1 MARADVRRCVAAFAA
16 SLAIFGAVAPAVAT
30 TNRVFERYTGGP
42 LTLAAALARIDG
54 ANVDVRVARGT
65 ALSAQGDAFTAAA
78 GARPQ
83 LALGATA
90 MDANLPQLGMPLAR
104 QAYAWASVTVP
115 ILAPAA
121 VGNARSARSA
131 AAAAQLEVDTAR
143 NDAAFAVAQAYR
155 RAQLALALV
164 EVRKAAVADQRQH
177 LALTQVRIAS
187 GKSPRYV
194 ALRDRAALAQSEQLE
209 EDAQAERDKALTDL
223 ATILAYDPAR
233 PPSIAE
239 PLARV
244 SAPDETGD
252 ALVASAL
259 ANRPNVHAAVQRV
272 EGAELAVRAA
282 RAAFDPSASLS
293 AQSYNGS
300 STPNQGASGGQVAVS
315 LSFPVVDGGARSGAV
330 TKARGEL
337 ERAQAALDGTRAAAA
352 RDAID
357 ALRDVRGAETNLE
370 TAAAA
375 ERDAQAQLAVARLRE
390 AAGKTIELEVLDS
403 LAVTAAARE
412 SALRALAVYDVA
424 IAALHHATGTPQ
436 V

>member
-1 MARADVRRCVAAFAA
+1 MASAIVRRCVATFAG
-16 SLAIFGAVAPAVAT
+16 LALLGALLPAVAT
-30 TNRVFERYTGGP
+30 ADGIFERYHGGP
-42 LTLAAALARIDG
+42 LTLAAALARADG

-65 ALSAQGDAFTAAA
+65 ALSAEGDAVTAMA

-83 LALGATA
+83 LAFGATA
-90 MDANLPQLGMPLAR
+90 MDANLPQLGMPVAR
-104 QAYAWASVTVP
+104 QTYASTSATVP
-115 ILAPAA
+115 IFAPAA
-121 VGNARSARSA
+121 MGNARAARA
-131 AAAAQLEVDTAR
+131 AGAAAQVEVDTAR

-155 RAQLALALV
+155 RAQLATALV
-164 EVRKAAVADQRQH
+164 EVRKVAVTDQRQH
-177 LALTQVRIAS
+177 LAVMQLRIAN

-209 EDAQAERDKALTDL
+209 EDAQAERDKALADL
-223 ATILAYDPAR
+223 ATVLAYDPAK

-259 ANRPNVHAAVQRV
+259 ANRPDVHAAAQRV

-282 RAAFDPSASLS
+282 RAAFEPSASLS

-300 STPNQGASGGQVAVS
+300 STPNLGASGGQVAVS

-337 ERAQAALDGTRAAAA
+337 ERAQAALDGARAAAA
-352 RDAID
+352 RDALD
-357 ALRDVRGAETNLE
+357 ALRDVRAAETNLA

-403 LAVTAAARE
+403 LAVAATARE